1 MTGSSNVRSV
11 RRPDSSPSIFRMRQ
25 PSSPRARLPGLRVVS
40 ADNHLCLGGE
50 DVWYNRVPAELRTR
64 VPRVW
69 YDATQ
74 NLWVTGFDGKSLY
87 PFGTAEF
94 VGSMEGRE
102 GSWNVDARTAD
113 LAAEGVEKEIAFP
126 QVLPWFFHYKDLA
139 AREWIFRGYND
150 YLAALQRRQPGRF
163 YGVAIP
169 NYWDIPAMAH
179 SVETIAS
186 LGLKTLMLPGL
197 PGKFPDGRE
206 IRYADAEMEPL
217 WAAIEE
223 TGLPVCFHIG
233 EQITV
238 EGRGGLATTALYGL
252 GGSYFRRNFGDL
264 VFGGVLDRHPKLRVV
279 FAEAGIH
286 WVPGMLQD
294 AEMILDSFRSFLD
307 YVPRKRPSEYWST
320 QCYATF
326 MHDPA
331 GMSMLDRIG
340 ARNIMWSVDY
350 MHSESTFGYSA
361 DVVDEIVASVA
372 EDDARRIL
380 GDTAIE
386 VFDLD

>member
-1 MTGSSNVRSV
+1 MTGSSNVTSV
-11 RRPDSSPSIFRMRQ
+11 RRPDSSPLIFRMRK
-25 PSSPRARLPGLRVVS
+25 PSAMRSRLPGLRLVS

-50 DVWYNRVPAELRTR
+50 DVWYERVPVDVRARI
-64 VPRVW
+64 PRVW
-69 YDATQ
+69 YDVTQ
-74 NLWVTGFDGKSLY
+74 KRWVTGFDGKSLY

-94 VGSMEGRE
+94 ISSMEGRE

-126 QVLPWFFHYKDLA
+126 QVIPWFFHYKDLVV
-139 AREWIFRGYND
+139 RDWIFRGYND
-150 YLAALQRRQPGRF
+150 YLADLQRRQPGHF

-169 NYWDIPAMAH
+169 NYWDVDAMAH

-197 PGKFPDGRE
+197 PGRFPDGSE
-206 IRYADAEMEPL
+206 IRYADPKMEPL
-217 WAAIEE
+217 WAAIEGS
-223 TGLPVCFHIG
+223 GLPVCFHIG

-252 GGSYFRRNFGDL
+252 AGSYFRRNFGDL
-264 VFGGVLDRHPKLRVV
+264 VFGGIFDRHPKLRVV

-294 AEMILDSFRSFLD
+294 AEMILDSFTSFLD
-307 YVPRKRPSEYWST
+307 HTPAKRPSEYWST

-331 GMSMLDRIG
+331 GLSMIDRIG
-340 ARNIMWSVDY
+340 ARNVMWSVDY

-361 DVVDEIVASVA
+361 DVVDEIIASVGEQKA
-372 EDDARRIL
+372 LEIL
-380 GDTAIE
+380 GATAIE

>member
-1 MTGSSNVRSV
+1 MTGSSNVASV
-11 RRPDSSPSIFRMRQ
+11 RRPDSSPLIFRMRK
-25 PSSPRARLPGLRVVS
+25 PSALRSHLPGLRIVS

-50 DVWYNRVPAELRTR
+50 DVWYNRVPVDVRERI
-64 VPRVW
+64 PRVW
-69 YDATQ
+69 YDPTQ
-74 NLWVTGFDGKSLY
+74 DLWITGFDGKSLY
-87 PFGTAEF
+87 PFGSADF
-94 VGSMEGRE
+94 VSSMEGRE

-126 QVLPWFFHYKDLA
+126 QVIPWFFHHKDLA
-139 AREWIFRGYND
+139 VRDWIFRGYND
-150 YLAALQRRQPGRF
+150 YLAGLQRRQPGHF

-169 NYWDIPAMAH
+169 NYWDVDAMAL

-197 PGKFPDGRE
+197 PGRFPDGSE
-206 IRYADAEMEPL
+206 IRYADPKMEPL
-217 WAAIEE
+217 WAAIEG

-264 VFGGVLDRHPKLRVV
+264 VFGGIFDRHPKLRVV

-294 AEMILDSFRSFLD
+294 AEMILDSFTSFLD
-307 YVPRKRPSEYWST
+307 HRPGKRPSEYWST

-331 GMSMLDRIG
+331 GLSMIDRIG

-361 DVVDEIVASVA
+361 DVVDEIIAGVG
-372 EDDARRIL
+372 ETKAREIL
-380 GDTAIE
+380 GATAIE